1 MVPPVPTMEGTIATR
16 TTMTI
21 RRLSIMRHPKYNS
34 TTANFSS
41 FSPHTLTPPH
51 PTTNFTT
58 TLTTKRRAT
67 LQNWSVVRT
76 TTSFYCQKHFVTS
89 HTFSLFECFLYSLV
103 PCSTAVRTSSPPCAC
118 CLIFTKRRLR
128 YLNIRHQSE
137 HLYTVPVLFYV
148 SKTTDDVYSNLSL
161 STSLGNVVEFG
172 VPFVC
177 WFCDDDFWGCTLS
190 L

>member
-1 MVPPVPTMEGTIATR
+1 MLKCGTHNDI
-16 TTMTI
+16 I
-21 RRLSIMRHPKYNS
+21 LLSE
-34 TTANFSS
+34 A
-41 FSPHTLTPPH
+41 
-51 PTTNFTT
+51 
-58 TLTTKRRAT
+58 
-67 LQNWSVVRT
+67 
-76 TTSFYCQKHFVTS
+76 FVTS
-89 HTFSLFECFLYSLV
+89 HTFSLFECFLYCLV

-177 WFCDDDFWGCTLS
+177 WFCDDDFWGCTLYRCNTVS
-190 L
+190 HIFNSCAPLRFHIMCCKFTLFFFSVLFVPVFFSRPLVVFYYIVFLLSRIAV